1 MLAAQTAVA
10 SAVVSGRCEAQAS
23 KKEGSVSEYLW
34 HCPFCNGEQTLTEEG
49 RQVAFSDLTLTNA
62 DGPRRLVTKFV
73 VCPNPKCRQ
82 FSLSASLHTLEVAGK
97 RAYTGKH
104 LKTWDLVP
112 PSRAHS
118 FPVPLPPQVL
128 EDYREACLTLDLSPK
143 VAAALSRRCL
153 SEMLRDYWRVQPGVL
168 NDEFR
173 QIKGTAD
180 PLTWEAIESVRRSG
194 MIGARMEVEGAE
206 VQDTDPGE
214 AELLIGLIETL
225 IQDWYIAREE
235 RRKRLQKIRRIT
247 GEETAEKEA
256 DE

>member
-1 MLAAQTAVA
+1 
-10 SAVVSGRCEAQAS
+10 
-23 KKEGSVSEYLW
+23 
-34 HCPFCNGEQTLTEEG
+34 
-49 RQVAFSDLTLTNA
+49 
-62 DGPRRLVTKFV
+62 
-73 VCPNPKCRQ
+73 
-82 FSLSASLHTLEVAGK
+82 
-97 RAYTGKH
+97 
-104 LKTWDLVP
+104 
-112 PSRAHS
+112 
-118 FPVPLPPQVL
+118 
-128 EDYREACLTLDLSPK
+128 
-143 VAAALSRRCL
+143 
-153 SEMLRDYWRVQPGVL
+153 VQPGSL
-168 NDEFR
+168 NDELR

-194 MIGARMEVEGAE
+194 MIGARMEAQGAE